1 MDMMDG
7 AFGTALG
14 HEARG
19 GYMNPGLALIVDDSK
34 TAQHLLKRMLQKFNL
49 KIDTASSAE
58 EALAYLSY
66 NHPAVIFLD
75 QHMTGMTGIE
85 ALKTIKANPHTA
97 LIPVVMYTSLQD
109 DLFVSQAI
117 ALGAQD
123 ILSKGAMQPANL
135 ERVLKVLNIQP
146 IAESN
151 AEAGI
156 KAEPP
161 LIIPKF
167 EVPATVPTK
176 EQAMQDLDRVRSQIG
191 RLFEIHIADVRTQI
205 NNSTQFIVKRLLTS
219 FEKNADRDGF
229 NGSESLSTVKTAVKD
244 VVAAEGE
251 RIAFAFNLLF
261 VTIVIG
267 MVFLGGTLWHVQD
280 ELKQVSKNYLAD
292 GEAKKAAAPV
302 MATPVN
308 LTLPDNA
315 ENRATN
321 AALLSAIGWLQNAD
335 FQFNYGEQPL
345 NDLQVSN
352 LNKLLNILAEA
363 GYKGSLIVDINFGNV
378 CLEAS
383 ETNTWRLA
391 RSDMPV
397 TACKMLRDLNPK
409 FTATDY
415 ITVPFQSLEKTA
427 LPIQDGRITLR
438 LVSSGLSTPRV
449 EYPVIRTSTTAGEWN
464 SIALRNN
471 RISIQLG
478 Q

>member
-1 MDMMDG
+1 
-7 AFGTALG
+7 
-14 HEARG
+14 
-19 GYMNPGLALIVDDSK
+19 
-34 TAQHLLKRMLQKFNL
+34 
-49 KIDTASSAE
+49 
-58 EALAYLSY
+58 
-66 NHPAVIFLD
+66 
-75 QHMTGMTGIE
+75 
-85 ALKTIKANPHTA
+85 
-97 LIPVVMYTSLQD
+97 
-109 DLFVSQAI
+109 
-117 ALGAQD
+117 
-123 ILSKGAMQPANL
+123 
-135 ERVLKVLNIQP
+135 
-146 IAESN
+146 
-151 AEAGI
+151 
-156 KAEPP
+156 
-161 LIIPKF
+161 
-167 EVPATVPTK
+167 
-176 EQAMQDLDRVRSQIG
+176 MQDLDRVRSQIG